1 MILDD
6 ARPGSATS
14 LLCTVV
20 GLYARTWADGGAA
33 RLAALRAAYAGAAAA
48 HVRAVVPTLGA

>member
-1 MILDD
+1 MILDDQD

-14 LLCTVV
+14 VLRTVV
-20 GLYARTWADGGAA
+20 GLYARDLGG
-33 RLAALRAAYAGAAAA
+33 RLAAADLVALLGAAAA

>member
-1 MILDD
+1 VILDDLD

-14 LLCTVV
+14 VLRTVV
-20 GLYARTWADGGAA
+20 GLYARDLGG
-33 RLAALRAAYAGAAAA
+33 RLAAADLVALLGAAAA